1 MLRAPSAAGTA
12 ATTGSN
18 EEDSHRRAAARANI
32 DHTPTVEGALFAHFK
47 RVVSPLLG
55 RQDPLVERRLRRS
68 YVLDEPIPAGDEPTR
83 QSRRAWHRLQRG
95 HFPSKCARSKSDLA
109 RAHVVG
115 GRRPPRWSISTFPN
129 TRPSAGKPPRPRP
142 REQPSVQ
149 MRAAAP
155 VEIAIQALSHAIDDR
170 LRPIEA
176 PSRVTPRIC
185 SGSGQSRDMVPARC
199 GAFPGAAERGRRVGR
214 SRRGDRDGPGGLVA
228 VE

>member
-1 MLRAPSAAGTA
+1 MRRIPTGAPPRAHILTIRPPRKERFLRI
-12 ATTGSN
+12 SN
-18 EEDSHRRAAARANI
+18 GWSH
-32 DHTPTVEGALFAHFK
+32 HFYYD
-47 RVVSPLLG
+47 RIHSLSVGYVDRTCWTSPF
-55 RQDPLVERRLRRS
+55 QPE
-68 YVLDEPIPAGDEPTR
+68 T
-83 QSRRAWHRLQRG
+83 SRRAKVVEVDTRLRRG

-115 GRRPPRWSISTFPN
+115 GRRLPRWSISTFPN

-228 VE
+228 VK